1 MMNWINDLIVAV
13 DEAGLRQDAYSIINT
28 VGLIVAL
35 LIGLANGLRLK
46 VGIIATIVTLLAYY
60 FLPGPIITAIM
71 YIEDGFRITGRQN
84 GVYIFA
90 YIPLIGYLVSIIVRR
105 SYKQIWDVLMVIPIA
120 RFVVARIA
128 CTITGCCSGY
138 PSEWGVYNP
147 VVVETLFPI
156 QLLEAFVSLLILV
169 YVFWREKKNK
179 FIPDGKNVPIVLI
192 SYGIAR
198 FFLEFLHNNEKMF
211 LNVNL
216 MQFHCVL
223 MIIVGVITLRIIR
236 KSEKKFVDMTDAVKH
251 PQ

>member
-1 MMNWINDLIVAV
+1 MSWINDFIIAI

-28 VGLIVAL
+28 IALIVAL
-35 LIGLANGLRLK
+35 LIGLVNGLKLK

-71 YIEDGFRITGRQN
+71 FIEDGFTVTGRQN

-90 YIPLIGYLVSIIVRR
+90 YIPLIGYLVSIIVKKT
-105 SYKQIWDVLMVIPIA
+105 YKQIWDVLMVIPLA
-120 RFVVARIA
+120 RFILARVA
-128 CTITGCCSGY
+128 CTVTGCCSGY
-138 PSEWGVYNP
+138 PFKWGVYNP
-147 VVVETLFPI
+147 VEDQNLFPI
-156 QLLEAFVSLLILV
+156 QFLEAFVSLLILI
-169 YVFWREKKNK
+169 YIFWREKKNK

-223 MIIVGVITLRIIR
+223 MIIVGGITLSIIQ
-236 KSEKKFVDMTDAVKH
+236 KSEKRHTGIVDAKKES
-251 PQ
+251 Q